1 MGRKW
6 KQNTKN
12 PKQKNK
18 KIKKQKKIIK
28 YKKSYNTSPSTSPTP
43 FKISVNKV
51 DVWTRPN
58 IETSKKLPRKCNTH
72 EYEKE

>member
-1 MGRKW
+1 ME
-6 KQNTKN
+6 TKY
-12 PKQKNK
+12 KKTKIK

-28 YKKSYNTSPSTSPTP
+28 YEKSYNTSPSTFLTP

-51 DVWTRPN
+51 DVWTCPN